1 VLRASRPATDCCS
14 TGCRHRSRSWVVIDS
29 VTNRSPQTPNV
40 GESTDERAAPMDQV
54 EQTPLEPAAPAAE
67 VDDFEHLYLT
77 VRRTL
82 AEAQSRSST
91 DAEQRLWRA
100 RSTRVKRLRET
111 LNPDDS
117 TQVLEAIAM
126 LHAEQQTA
134 TAGIVTQLAA
144 ADPRSHQ

>member
-1 VLRASRPATDCCS
+1 MPSK
-14 TGCRHRSRSWVVIDS
+14 
-29 VTNRSPQTPNV
+29 
-40 GESTDERAAPMDQV
+40 
-54 EQTPLEPAAPAAE
+54 
-67 VDDFEHLYLT
+67 
-77 VRRTL
+77 
-82 AEAQSRSST
+82 
-91 DAEQRLWRA
+91 RLWRA

-144 ADPRSHQ
+144 ADTRSHQ

>member
-1 VLRASRPATDCCS
+1 
-14 TGCRHRSRSWVVIDS
+14 
-29 VTNRSPQTPNV
+29 
-40 GESTDERAAPMDQV
+40 MDQV

-67 VDDFEHLYLT
+67 VDDPST
-77 VRRTL
+77 CT
-82 AEAQSRSST
+82 SRSAGPWPRLCPAPPPMPSK
-91 DAEQRLWRA
+91 RLWRA

-144 ADPRSHQ
+144 ADTRSHQ